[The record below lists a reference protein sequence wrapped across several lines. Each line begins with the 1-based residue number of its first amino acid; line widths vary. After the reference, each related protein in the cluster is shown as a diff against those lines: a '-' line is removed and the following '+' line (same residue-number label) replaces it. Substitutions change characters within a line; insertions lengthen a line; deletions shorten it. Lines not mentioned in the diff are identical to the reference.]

1 MELKI
6 NGATRDVDVPAD
18 LPLLWVLRDDQVPA
32 PSAVI
37 AKFGASA
44 RAGIDAVNA
53 LPDADTADLLTEI
66 SPWRRHTSVARRGP
80 RRDEGLTGTW
90 T

>member
-1 MELKI
+1 MQLEI

-18 LPLLWVLRDDQVPA
+18 MPLLRVLRDDQVLA

-53 LPDADTADLLTEI
+53 LPDADTADLLTES
-66 SPWRRHTSVARRGP
+66 SPWRRQTSVESRGP
-80 RRDEGLTGTW
+80 RRDEGL
-90 T
+90 